1 MAEKKKDP
9 LELFLF
15 TDEPVRDLDHD
26 HLALK
31 PFSSMVAA
39 AALTNRG
46 PFNIGVFSGW
56 GQGKTTVLRQAQ
68 ALIAGEKKPNVVT
81 AWVNAW
87 QYEHEAHPIESK
99 MGK

>member
-1 MAEKKKDP
+1 MAEKKS

-15 TDEPVRDLDHD
+15 TDEPARELTGD
-26 HLALK
+26 HLALE

-56 GQGKTTVLRQAQ
+56 GQRKTTILRQAYRR
-68 ALIAGEKKPNVVT
+68 K
-81 AWVNAW
+81 
-87 QYEHEAHPIESK
+87 S
-99 MGK
+99 

>member
-1 MAEKKKDP
+1 MADDKS

-15 TDEPVRDLDHD
+15 TDEPVRDLAQD
-26 HLALK
+26 HLGLK

-56 GQGKTTVLRQAQ
+56 GQGKPPSSASRRRSSRSRKDPTSSPR
-68 ALIAGEKKPNVVT
+68 G
-81 AWVNAW
+81 
-87 QYEHEAHPIESK
+87 
-99 MGK
+99 